1 MASPATTGS
10 ADRAC
15 GCVDGEWGLVLELPA
30 DLLVA
35 MQGFMNRRPGLEA
48 NQLLQTALAQFL
60 VQQGAAQPVVRELYL
75 DGLFNRP

>member
-10 ADRAC
+10 ADRAN
-15 GCVDGEWGLVLELPA
+15 GRAGGEWGLVLDLPA
-30 DLLVA
+30 DLLAA
-35 MQGFMNRRPGLEA
+35 MEGFLHRRPGLDT

-75 DGLFNRP
+75 DGLFNMP